1 MPVTCGDIP
10 RLFCSVIIPTV
21 GVFFLVGCSRI
32 FLLNVVLVC
41 LGYSPGLIHAVYILA
56 KK

>member
-10 RLFCSVIIPTV
+10 RLFCSVIIPAV

-41 LGYSPGLIHAVYILA
+41 LGYGASDVALSLF
-56 KK
+56 

>member
-10 RLFCSVIIPTV
+10 RLFCSVIIPAV

-41 LGYSPGLIHAVYILA
+41 LGYSPDLIHAVYILA